1 MILQYEEHFKNTYG
15 SEYYFGTYYIC
26 ANALINDHADV
37 PSEAIGLKVGL
48 IIHFSTY
55 FMCASSEG
63 SCDSA
68 HMRRL
73 ASAFAAR

>member
-1 MILQYEEHFKNTYG
+1 MGQHIILVLITNVQMP
-15 SEYYFGTYYIC
+15 
-26 ANALINDHADV
+26 LINGHADV
-37 PSEAIGLKVGL
+37 HREATGLNVGL

-55 FMCASSEG
+55 FVYASSEC

-73 ASAFAAR
+73 A